1 MTPQQEVF
9 GQVDDAHATDAEFAH
24 DAVASVEQTPRLPFG
39 RVRRQV
45 RVRGDERRRRQ
56 HGQRRARRERWVLRL
71 GRLARRGD
79 GLALRLG
86 LGARVHRP
94 RGQIHRPG
102 RARRQRGGRRRAAR
116 RFVGHGVS
124 PTVLPGQGRRKRRPT
139 RSVRTSA
146 SGSSLDPV
154 RGTGPHCVRGNT
166 RTQAEAAMLAVGII
180 AAAIGGLLFFLAKR
194 ANERVH
200 HMKATDTARI
210 GEVRARVDAVRT
222 ELGGGPSELREYLE
236 FKGTVACLRPLRAEL
251 SGQAAAIVQ
260 TTVTRDFEQYV
271 DSRDS
276 QGNVT
281 SRWERR
287 SDTVHSTRLE
297 APFQIDD
304 GSGGLDVRPS
314 GADATLQTVVDR
326 QEQAGAVEMGGGL
339 RFGSLSVGLGIQP
352 FPAGQVRV
360 IGYRLREAI
369 LPVGAQVYALGE
381 VSDTGDGLA
390 LHKPG
395 TGDKPF
401 VLSVKSE
408 EELVRSSQSS
418 AKGLVIAGWVLVAG
432 GVVLALVGA
441 VQG

>member
-1 MTPQQEVF
+1 
-9 GQVDDAHATDAEFAH
+9 
-24 DAVASVEQTPRLPFG
+24 
-39 RVRRQV
+39 
-45 RVRGDERRRRQ
+45 
-56 HGQRRARRERWVLRL
+56 
-71 GRLARRGD
+71 
-79 GLALRLG
+79 
-86 LGARVHRP
+86 
-94 RGQIHRPG
+94 
-102 RARRQRGGRRRAAR
+102 
-116 RFVGHGVS
+116 
-124 PTVLPGQGRRKRRPT
+124 
-139 RSVRTSA
+139 
-146 SGSSLDPV
+146 
-154 RGTGPHCVRGNT
+154 
-166 RTQAEAAMLAVGII
+166 MLAVGII

-339 RFGSLSVGLGIQP
+339 RFGSLSVGLGVQP